1 MLYDTKISGVDLKF
15 EVNRQEAMVMIE
27 INSRSETRRLQIFE
41 LMEKY
46 RILIEEGFEDGLIWE
61 YYYKRE
67 SGQEVCRI
75 FEKIIHVDIHR
86 QNQWPDIFNFLIDN
100 MLRLE
105 TNFLEIRDVL
115 KEEIAELPY
124 E

>member
-15 EVNRQEAMVMIE
+15 EVTRQDAMVMIE

-46 RILIEEGFEDGLIWE
+46 RILLEEGFEDGLIWE

-86 QNQWPDIFNFLIDN
+86 QNQWPDIFNFLIEN